1 VIATTAILGPA
12 VGVAGF
18 AWLTYATTAPACR
31 FWGPVLSRGKAGGR
45 RVAVTFDDGPTPG
58 ATDAILDE
66 LRDAGVAASFFVIGE
81 NVRRHPD
88 LLRRVHAE
96 GHLVGNHSYNHSH
109 FGVVRRR
116 PYWQREILETDAAI
130 EATIGVRPAM
140 YRPPC
145 GVKTWHTFDAIRE
158 TGHVMVNWSR
168 RAIDGLPTTPQR
180 IMRRFGNLRDAEIL
194 LLHDG
199 VEPNITGA
207 SRQATIDVL
216 PMLLEQ
222 LRHEKL
228 TPVRLDDLLGVS
240 AYQSAG
246 VAAELVGAAAAR

>member
-1 VIATTAILGPA
+1 MIAATAILGPA

-31 FWGPVLSRGKAGGR
+31 FWGPVLSRGEAGAR
-45 RVAVTFDDGPTPG
+45 RLAITFDDGPTPG
-58 ATDAILDE
+58 ATDAILDI
-66 LRDAGVAASFFVIGE
+66 LRDAGVVASFFVIGA
-81 NVRRHPD
+81 NVRKHPE
-88 LLRRVHAE
+88 LLGRVHEE
-96 GHLVGNHSYNHSH
+96 GHLVGNHSFIHSH

-116 PYWQREILETDAAI
+116 PYWRREIVEADEAI
-130 EATIGVRPAM
+130 EAAIGVRPAM

-180 IMRRFGNLRDAEIL
+180 IMRRFENLRDGEIL

-199 VEPNITGA
+199 VEPNIAGA
-207 SRQATIDVL
+207 SRQATIEVL

-222 LRHEKL
+222 LRRANL
-228 TPVRLDDLLGVS
+228 TPVRLDELLDVP

-246 VAAELVGAAAAR
+246 VAGELSGAAR

>member
-1 VIATTAILGPA
+1 MIAATAILGPA

-31 FWGPVLSRGKAGGR
+31 FWGPVLSRGEGGAR
-45 RVAVTFDDGPTPG
+45 RVAITFDDGPTPG
-58 ATDAILDE
+58 TTDAILDL
-66 LRDAGVAASFFVIGE
+66 LRDAGAAASFFVIGE

-88 LLRRVHAE
+88 LLRRVHEA
-96 GHLVGNHSYNHSH
+96 GHLVGNHSFSHSH

-116 PYWQREILETDAAI
+116 PYWQREIVETDDAI
-130 EATIGVRPAM
+130 EAAIGVRPAM

-180 IMRRFGNLRDAEIL
+180 ILRRFRNLRDGEIL

-199 VEPNITGA
+199 IEPNIFNA

-216 PMLLEQ
+216 PMLLKQ
-222 LRHEKL
+222 LRRDNL
-228 TPVRLDDLLGVS
+228 TPVKLDELFGLPG
-240 AYQSAG
+240 YQSAG
-246 VAAELVGAAAAR
+246 VTGELVGAAAAR